1 MDLFK
6 STFADSK
13 AEVELVIKP
22 VSIGLITPPHQ
33 PVLVYLSFV
42 RESKTMFTTS
52 KYTLQPM
59 VQQGMTKL
67 VLNDGDMFK
76 TVNKYYANKS
86 R

>member
-22 VSIGLITPPHQ
+22 VSIGLINPPHQ

-42 RESKTMFTTS
+42 RESKTMFTTN
-52 KYTLQPM
+52 KYTLQPI
-59 VQQGMTKL
+59 VQ
-67 VLNDGDMFK
+67 
-76 TVNKYYANKS
+76 
-86 R
+86 